1 MTDPVIDEIPLD
13 ETVKARAAAII
24 EAAGLTIPDAVRLM
38 LLRTAVEGT
47 LPFDPLLPNTE
58 SIAAM
63 EEALRGDLVGIG
75 TVEDL
80 MIDLHAQD

>member
-1 MTDPVIDEIPLD
+1 
-13 ETVKARAAAII
+13 
-24 EAAGLTIPDAVRLM
+24 M

-63 EEALRGDLVGIG
+63 EEALRGDLVDIG